1 MDGRDHTR
9 RHLPATVTTTI
20 DAPDAPAALDGAGP
34 NGTLPD
40 AGPAETPADRSA
52 TGSGGS
58 ARPASRIGP
67 MPTMGYQ
74 PSLDGLRALSVA
86 VVLLY
91 HGGFSWMHGG
101 FFGVEVFFVVSGF
114 LITSLLLDEH
124 DRTDRIA
131 FGQFWKRRARRL
143 FPALYAVLL
152 AVAVWAALA
161 GTAEQQSQLRR
172 DIVWSIFYVNNWG
185 QILGDIPYFAG
196 DPPLLRHLWSL
207 AVEEQWYLIWPLLF
221 VALMRIR
228 LPRRIVGG
236 FVFGAAVLAF
246 VYMAWMQ
253 SRAPSTLGGPPAI
266 FDGLDRT
273 NYMYLST
280 ITRSGGLLLG
290 ASAAFVWRPWRWAHA
305 ADAPAGRLLDPL
317 GAGAVASLGC
327 AAAVASITAGY
338 VYQWLM
344 ALVSVL
350 SLVAVLVA
358 VHPASIGF
366 RRIMSWP
373 PLVQVGKR
381 SYGLYLW
388 SWPIFVVV
396 GATTGSVA
404 AFLWAMFLTIVVAEA
419 SYRFLEG
426 PVRTGVIGRWWN
438 DRATITYWPIAGGA
452 VLVGAVMIFYVS
464 VDQFNRF
471 EGGDDAVFELATDAG
486 VTTAGAPAVAVDDPV
501 EMPVDAT
508 ASTVP
513 VSTPAIGPVVP
524 ATSARVA
531 IVGDSQANALA
542 INLPDGIDGV
552 FPDVVNGSVDGC
564 SVYDSGSI
572 RSSVRFGNNFAI
584 CDGWQDEWAAAAS
597 GTDVAL
603 VVVGAWDVFDVV
615 DGDTVYGFATPSG
628 DELFVSNLASGIDAM
643 LAEGANVGLLEV
655 ACMRPQDVEGA
666 GVRALPERGDD
677 ARVAHVNDLLRET
690 AATYLAA
697 GDQRVQFVEGPDEW
711 CSDEAIASDLGYRW
725 DGVHV
730 YKPGA
735 NLIYTAVAPDLLRLA
750 AV

>member
-1 MDGRDHTR
+1 
-9 RHLPATVTTTI
+9 VTTTV
-20 DAPDAPAALDGAGP
+20 DAPDSPASLDGMRGGAGP
-34 NGTLPD
+34 TD
-40 AGPAETPADRSA
+40 DRADRADRPA

-58 ARPASRIGP
+58 VRPAARVGP

-124 DRTDRIA
+124 DRSDRIA

-236 FVFGAAVLAF
+236 FVLGAAVLAF

-253 SRAPSTLGGPPAI
+253 SRSPSTLGGPPAI
-266 FDGLDRT
+266 LDGLDRT

-317 GAGAVASLGC
+317 GAGAVAALGC
-327 AAAVASITAGY
+327 AAAAASITEGY

-344 ALVSVL
+344 ALVSLL

-366 RRIMSWP
+366 RRIMSWS

-388 SWPIFVVV
+388 SWPIFVIV
-396 GATTGSVA
+396 GATAGSVT
-404 AFLWAMFLTIVVAEA
+404 AFLWAMCLTIVVAEA

-426 PVRTGVIGRWWN
+426 PVRAGVIGRWWN

-452 VLVGAVMIFYVS
+452 MLVGAVMVFYVS

-471 EGGDDAVFELATDAG
+471 EGGDDAVFELAT
-486 VTTAGAPAVAVDDPV
+486 GADSVSAEDVADPIPVDGSAVAVTTSPSTTLPV
-501 EMPVDAT
+501 AV
-508 ASTVP
+508 
-513 VSTPAIGPVVP
+513 
-524 ATSARVA
+524 ATSARLA

-542 INLPDGIDGV
+542 INLPDGVDAA
-552 FPDVVNGSVDGC
+552 FPTVVNGSVDGC
-564 SVYDSGSI
+564 SVYDSGSV
-572 RSSVRFGNNFAI
+572 RSSVRFSNSFAI
-584 CDGWQDEWAAAAS
+584 CDGWQDEWADAAS

-615 DGDTVYGFATPSG
+615 DGDATYGFATPAG
-628 DELFVSNLASGIDAM
+628 DELFTTNLESGIDAM

-655 ACMRPQDVEGA
+655 ACMRPQDVDGA

-677 ARVAHVNDLLRET
+677 ARVAHVNDLLRDT
-690 AATYLAA
+690 AAGYQAT
-697 GDQRVQFVEGPDEW
+697 GNMRVQFVEGPDEW
-711 CSDEAIASDLGYRW
+711 CGDEAIASDLGYRW

-735 NLIYTAVAPDLLRLA
+735 NLIYTTVAPDLLRLA

>member
-1 MDGRDHTR
+1 M
-9 RHLPATVTTTI
+9 TTTV
-20 DAPDAPAALDGAGP
+20 DAPDTAAALDGASHEGALL
-34 NGTLPD
+34 G
-40 AGPAETPADRSA
+40 AGPSDGPFDHAS

-58 ARPASRIGP
+58 ARPAARYGP

-124 DRTDRIA
+124 DRSDRIA

-185 QILGDIPYFAG
+185 QILGDVPYFAG

-207 AVEEQWYLIWPLLF
+207 AVEEQWYVVWPLLF

-228 LPRRIVGG
+228 LRRHVLGG
-236 FVFGAAVLAF
+236 LVLGAAVVAF

-290 ASAAFVWRPWRWAHA
+290 ASAAFVWRPWRWARA

-317 GAGAVASLGC
+317 GAGAVAALGC

-358 VHPASIGF
+358 VHPASVGF

-404 AFLWAMFLTIVVAEA
+404 AFLWAMILTIVVAEA

-426 PVRTGVIGRWWN
+426 PVRAGAIGRWWN
-438 DRATITYWPIAGGA
+438 DRATITYWPLAGGA
-452 VLVGAVMIFYVS
+452 VLVGVVMVFYVN

-471 EGGDDAVFELATDAG
+471 EGGAEAVFELDPDLG
-486 VTTAGAPAVAVDDPV
+486 VTAVGPSAVAVDDPI
-501 EMPVDAT
+501 EASVDAV

-513 VSTPAIGPVVP
+513 VATPAVDPVVP

-542 INLPDGIDGV
+542 INLPDGIEGV

-615 DGDTVYGFATPSG
+615 DGDTIYGFATPSG
-628 DELFVSNLASGIDAM
+628 DELFVSNLTSGIDAM

-690 AATYLAA
+690 AASYLAT
-697 GDQRVQFVEGPDEW
+697 GDRRVQFFEGPDEW
-711 CSDEAIASDLGYRW
+711 CGDEAIASDLGYRW

-735 NLIYTAVAPDLLRLA
+735 NLIYTTVAPDLLRLA
-750 AV
+750 AT